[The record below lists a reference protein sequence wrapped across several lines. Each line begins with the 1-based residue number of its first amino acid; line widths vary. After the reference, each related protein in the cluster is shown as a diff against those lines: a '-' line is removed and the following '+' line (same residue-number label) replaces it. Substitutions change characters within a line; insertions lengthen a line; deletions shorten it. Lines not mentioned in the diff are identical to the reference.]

1 MKTTELVSS
10 NYNKESLSQAYKPNS
25 VQIDDTVSIVAQVE
39 GSSATSV
46 DRLSVSAEAI
56 KAAKESGVESK
67 GKGYNQKE
75 PPTVEEA
82 ISLVQDY
89 LDKNQRGVSFSLDAS
104 TDKTVIKVMDTK
116 NQELVKQF
124 PSEELLRIA
133 NKIMELEKE
142 LTDKVGIFLDS
153 EV

>member
-25 VQIDDTVSIVAQVE
+25 VQIDDTVSIVAQAE
-39 GSSATSV
+39 GLSATTA

-67 GKGYNQKE
+67 GKGVIQKE
-75 PPTVEEA
+75 PPTIEEA

-104 TDKTVIKVMDTK
+104 TDKTIIKVMDTK
-116 NQELVKQF
+116 NKELVKQF

-133 NKIMELEKE
+133 NKIMELDKE

>member
-10 NYNKESLSQAYKPNS
+10 NYNKETLPQAYSSSLGVK
-25 VQIDDTVSIVAQVE
+25 DDLPAAATQ
-39 GSSATSV
+39 SSTNENA
-46 DRLSVSAEAI
+46 DRLSVSAEAR
-56 KAAKESGVESK
+56 KAAKDSGVETQ
-67 GKGYNQKE
+67 GNVNQKKE

-82 ISLVQDY
+82 ISLVQEY

-104 TDKTVIKVMDTK
+104 TDRTIIKVMDTK
-116 NQELVKQF
+116 NKELVKQF